1 MELFFFHGKAVTF
14 NYHISVVR
22 NWNVS
27 ITKTKTEQKRSRWAF
42 FQQLHIFFFP
52 QSEQAIKK
60 KKKVLRSPLELQWK
74 NHKLKPWAY
83 IEFKAERP
91 PRTHTHTS
99 APKIGPWFVFMDKL
113 QLLLV
118 PPHTTDPEL
127 EIGKRSSSGKKWG
140 GGVVPHSAVK
150 WHLNRRV
157 WNVTKGVWGRTQP
170 PPAPL
175 CWATLKTITDST
187 SS

>member
-60 KKKVLRSPLELQWK
+60 KKKSFVVHWNCSEKTISWSHERILNSRLKDPPPRSP
-74 NHKLKPWAY
+74 
-83 IEFKAERP
+83 
-91 PRTHTHTS
+91 THTHTS

-140 GGVVPHSAVK
+140 GG
-150 WHLNRRV
+150 
-157 WNVTKGVWGRTQP
+157 G
-170 PPAPL
+170 
-175 CWATLKTITDST
+175 
-187 SS
+187 